1 MKFTSLN
8 GNQVGVV
15 LSESLKT
22 ADMGIKFISSYGMDF
37 LTPKLAFR
45 DHSYL
50 AFVVFLLS
58 CRIFYKIAST
68 CVERE
73 NLQVQAV
80 FGLHGRSYGT
90 VKMTVLSSNHARGA

>member
-1 MKFTSLN
+1 MKFTSSN

-15 LSESLKT
+15 LSESLET
-22 ADMGIKFISSYGMDF
+22 ADMAIKFISYGMDF
-37 LTPKLAFR
+37 LTPKLAIR

-68 CVERE
+68 CVEI
-73 NLQVQAV
+73 
-80 FGLHGRSYGT
+80 GLHGRSYGT